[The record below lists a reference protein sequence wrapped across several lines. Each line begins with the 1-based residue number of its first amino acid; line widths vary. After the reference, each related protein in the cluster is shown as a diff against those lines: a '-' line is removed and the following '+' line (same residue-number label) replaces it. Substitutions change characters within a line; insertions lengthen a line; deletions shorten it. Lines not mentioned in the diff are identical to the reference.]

1 MQREHRESQIKVT
14 LLNTFDTSCIIY
26 KSKSNET
33 KHLNTFK
40 ILQMKQKHHN
50 PKHNKELK
58 IVLYDVVFSFN
69 FKT

>member
-14 LLNTFDTSCIIY
+14 LLNTFDTTCIIY

-33 KHLNTFK
+33 KHLNT

-69 FKT
+69 FKI